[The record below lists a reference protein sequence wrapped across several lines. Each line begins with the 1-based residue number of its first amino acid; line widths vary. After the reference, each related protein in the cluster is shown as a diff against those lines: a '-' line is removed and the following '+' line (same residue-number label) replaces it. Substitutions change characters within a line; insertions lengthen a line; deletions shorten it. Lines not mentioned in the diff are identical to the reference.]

1 MTDNI
6 YNEVLIDHNLHPQHL
21 HELPC
26 ATCSNAGLNPTC
38 GDSLTL
44 HLNIENGVIT
54 DGSFTGVGCAI
65 SQASTD
71 IMLDLIIGRTPEEA
85 KHLGHLFGRMIG
97 GEITDDELEELE
109 EAYQGIKELVE
120 AYDFKTADSI
130 IKQLEEYSI
139 PASAQEKYNLLVQ
152 LLAAVDRDKILE
164 IL

>member
-1 MTDNI
+1 MADNF

-44 HLNIENGVIT
+44 HLSIDGGVIK

-71 IMLDLIIGRTPEEA
+71 IMLDLIIGRTPDEA
-85 KHLGHLFGRMIG
+85 RHLSELFGRMIG
-97 GEITDDELEELE
+97 GEISDDELEELE
-109 EAYQGIKELVE
+109 EAGALQSISKMPARVKCATLGW
-120 AYDFKTADSI
+120 KTLD
-130 IKQLEEYSI
+130 K
-139 PASAQEKYNLLVQ
+139 LLGEQ
-152 LLAAVDRDKILE
+152 ITGGGS
-164 IL
+164 

>member
-1 MTDNI
+1 MADNF

-44 HLNIENGVIT
+44 HLSIDQGVIK

-71 IMLDLIIGRTPEEA
+71 IMLDLIIGRTPDEA
-85 KHLGHLFGRMIG
+85 RHLSELFGKMISG
-97 GEITDDELEELE
+97 DISDDELEELE
-109 EAYQGIKELVE
+109 EAGALQNISKMPARVKCATLGW
-120 AYDFKTADSI
+120 KT
-130 IKQLEEYSI
+130 LEKLLDE
-139 PASAQEKYNLLVQ
+139 NL
-152 LLAAVDRDKILE
+152 
-164 IL
+164 